1 MTSNPGLKSR
11 FDKQFNFEDHGTAEL
26 LTVCTEQFEKAGKVL
41 STEAHAIIE
50 QYISHLSEQRQNG
63 FGNARE
69 IRKIVNEV
77 LKNQKFRWLNYQRQ
91 IGQNLLNR
99 QLNSLMFWN
108 SKRLKLNTA
117 S

>member
-1 MTSNPGLKSR
+1 
-11 FDKQFNFEDHGTAEL
+11 L
-26 LTVCTEQFEKAGKVL
+26 LTVCTEQFEKEGKVL

-77 LKNQKFRWLNYQRQ
+77 LKNQKLRLAELPRADRTEPLKSTIELADVLEFKEVEVKYRKL
-91 IGQNLLNR
+91 IGYIN
-99 QLNSLMFWN
+99 
-108 SKRLKLNTA
+108 
-117 S
+117 